1 METKTEEKKQVKI
14 FREKNLEAMES
25 PESLN
30 DYLRVTSPGV
40 WLVLTAVI
48 LVLVGVILWGVFGS
62 IDTQAELAVASEG
75 GKAVCYVP
83 YELLEQIMKGGEVA
97 VGEERYPLSV
107 GSDFAITIVTEEMNP
122 YIRVA
127 GGLKIGDVTVEV
139 PLEGAPADGF
149 HTGTVVTERLR
160 PISLL
165 LQ

>member
-1 METKTEEKKQVKI
+1 MYNRRNGNKI
-14 FREKNLEAMES
+14 KSA
-25 PESLN
+25 
-30 DYLRVTSPGV
+30 
-40 WLVLTAVI
+40 
-48 LVLVGVILWGVFGS
+48 
-62 IDTQAELAVASEG
+62 
-75 GKAVCYVP
+75 
-83 YELLEQIMKGGEVA
+83 
-97 VGEERYPLSV
+97 
-107 GSDFAITIVTEEMNP
+107 